1 MADKSSH
8 QFVGS
13 STVRTNI
20 VSQLSAGEAPTDEL
34 IDGLDGSESAVYN
47 ALSELNERGL
57 VREVADG
64 WGLTGHGQL
73 VAQSVSR
80 WQSIEELVETDPEYW
95 ETYRIN
101 TLPPEFQ
108 RRLHEITPYEIV
120 RGVRPKVN
128 RNHEVIRERMQ
139 TVDSCR
145 LISPIYLP
153 ENDPFIPDSPETKML
168 LTRGVVDGV
177 LANEDRDIF
186 EVHPESQVRL
196 APVEF
201 GLNVG
206 ESYMCLVLP
215 NLEDP
220 RKKAPTLVSEA
231 HSAIRWGE
239 ELFASLWADAEPW
252 ESYLR
257 ELGIEPAD

>member
-1 MADKSSH
+1 MPNKSAH

-13 STVRTNI
+13 SSVRTNV
-20 VSQLSAGEAPTDEL
+20 VSHLSAGPAPTEDL
-34 IDGLDGSESAVYN
+34 IDALDVSESAVYN
-47 ALSELNERGL
+47 ALSELDERGL
-57 VREVADG
+57 VREASTG

-73 VAQSVSR
+73 VAQSVER
-80 WQSIEELVETDPEYW
+80 WQSVERLVETDPEYW
-95 ETYRIN
+95 ELYRIN
-101 TLPPEFQ
+101 TLPPAFQ

-120 RGVRPKVN
+120 RGERPKVN
-128 RNHEVIRERMQ
+128 RNHEVIAERMQ

-145 LISPIYLP
+145 LVSPIYLP
-153 ENDPFIPDSPETKML
+153 EHDPFIPDSPETKML
-168 LTRGVVDGV
+168 LTRGVIDGV

-186 EVHPESQVRL
+186 EVNPQSKIRL

-215 NLEDP
+215 NLEDR

-231 HSAIRWGE
+231 DAAIQWGE
-239 ELFASLWADAEPW
+239 ALFASLWADAEPV

-257 ELGIEPAD
+257 ELGITIPE

>member
-1 MADKSSH
+1 MGDKSAH
-8 QFVGS
+8 QFVAS
-13 STVRTNI
+13 SSVRTKI
-20 VSQLSAGEAPTDEL
+20 VSQLSSGPLPTDGL
-34 IDGLDGSESAVYN
+34 IDALDVSESAVYN
-47 ALSELNERGL
+47 ALSELDERGL
-57 VREVADG
+57 VREASAG

-120 RGVRPKVN
+120 RGERPRVN
-128 RNHEVIRERMQ
+128 RNHDVIAERMQ

-153 ENDPFIPDSPETKML
+153 EHDPYIPDSPETKML
-168 LTRGVVDGV
+168 LTRGVIDGV
-177 LANEDRDIF
+177 LANDDRDVF
-186 EVHPESQVRL
+186 EVHPESQHRL

-231 HSAIRWGE
+231 DSAIQWGE
-239 ELFASLWADAEPW
+239 ELFASLWADAEPL
-252 ESYLR
+252 EEYLR
-257 ELGIEPAD
+257 EVGVTIPE

>member
-1 MADKSSH
+1 MSDKSAH

-13 STVRTNI
+13 SSVRTNL
-20 VSQLSAGEAPTDEL
+20 VSQLSTGETPTDEL
-34 IDGLDGSESAVYN
+34 IDALDVSESAVYN
-47 ALSELNERGL
+47 ALSELDDHGL
-57 VREVADG
+57 VREAADG

-80 WQSIEELVETDPEYW
+80 WRSIEELVDTDPEYW
-95 ETYRIN
+95 ETYRID

-108 RRLHEITPYEIV
+108 RRLHEITPYETV
-120 RGVRPKVN
+120 RGERPKVN
-128 RNHEVIRERMQ
+128 RNHEVIRERME

-168 LTRGVVDGV
+168 LTRGVIDGV
-177 LANEDRDIF
+177 LAHEDRDIF
-186 EVHPESQVRL
+186 EVNPDTQIRL
-196 APVEF
+196 APVDF

-231 HSAIRWGE
+231 DSAIQWGE
-239 ELFASLWADAEPW
+239 ELFASLWTDAEPMD
-252 ESYLR
+252 EYLR
-257 ELGIEPAD
+257 ELGMTIPE

>member
-1 MADKSSH
+1 M
-8 QFVGS
+8 
-13 STVRTNI
+13 RTNV
-20 VSQLSAGEAPTDEL
+20 VSHLSAGPAETDDL
-34 IDGLDGSESAVYN
+34 IDAIDVSESAVYN
-47 ALSELNERGL
+47 ALSELNDHGL
-57 VREVADG
+57 VREAAAG

-80 WQSIEELVETDPEYW
+80 WRSVEELVDTDPEYW

-108 RRLHEITPYEIV
+108 RRLHEITPYETV
-120 RGVRPKVN
+120 RGVRPRVN
-128 RNHEVIRERMQ
+128 RNHDVIAERMQ

-153 ENDPFIPDSPETKML
+153 EHDPFIPNSPETKML
-168 LTRGVVDGV
+168 LTRGVIDGV
-177 LANEDRDIF
+177 LDHEDRDIF
-186 EVHPESQVRL
+186 EVNSETRIRL

-206 ESYMCLVLP
+206 ATYMCFVLP

-231 HSAIRWGE
+231 DSAVQWGE
-239 ELFASLWADAEPW
+239 ELFASLWDDAEPV
-252 ESYLR
+252 EDYLR
-257 ELGIEPAD
+257 EIGIRSGIGDGR

>member
-1 MADKSSH
+1 MSDKSAH

-13 STVRTNI
+13 SSVRTNL
-20 VSQLSAGEAPTDEL
+20 VSQLSTGEASTDEL
-34 IDGLDGSESAVYN
+34 IDALDVSESAVYN
-47 ALSELNERGL
+47 ALSELDDHGL
-57 VREVADG
+57 VREAADG

-80 WQSIEELVETDPEYW
+80 WRSIEELVDTDPEYW

-108 RRLHEITPYEIV
+108 RRLHEITPYETV
-120 RGVRPKVN
+120 RGERPKVN
-128 RNHEVIRERMQ
+128 RNHEVIRERME

-168 LTRGVVDGV
+168 LTRGVIDGV
-177 LANEDRDIF
+177 LAHEDRDIF
-186 EVHPESQVRL
+186 EVNPDTQIRL
-196 APVEF
+196 APVDF

-231 HSAIRWGE
+231 DSAIQWGE
-239 ELFASLWADAEPW
+239 ELFASLWTDAEPMD
-252 ESYLR
+252 EYLR
-257 ELGIEPAD
+257 ELGMTIPE

>member
-1 MADKSSH
+1 MPDKSAH

-13 STVRTNI
+13 SSVRTNV
-20 VSQLSAGEAPTDEL
+20 VSQLSVGPAQTDDLIEA
-34 IDGLDGSESAVYN
+34 LDVSESAVYN
-47 ALSELNERGL
+47 ALSELDERGL
-57 VREVADG
+57 VREASAG

-80 WQSIEELVETDPEYW
+80 WQSVEELVETDPGYW
-95 ETYRIN
+95 ETYRID

-120 RGVRPKVN
+120 RGERPKVN
-128 RNHEVIRERMQ
+128 RNHEVIAERMQ

-145 LISPIYLP
+145 LVSPIYLP
-153 ENDPFIPDSPETKML
+153 EHDPVIPDSPETKML
-168 LTRGVVDGV
+168 LTRSVIDGV

-186 EVHPESQVRL
+186 KVHPQSQIRL

-206 ESYMCLVLP
+206 ETYMCLVLP
-215 NLEDP
+215 NLKDP

-231 HSAIRWGE
+231 DDAIRWGE
-239 ELFASLWADAEPW
+239 ELFASLWADAEPVH
-252 ESYLR
+252 SYLR
-257 ELGIEPAD
+257 ELGIAIPE

>member
-1 MADKSSH
+1 MGDKSAH

-13 STVRTNI
+13 SSVRTKI
-20 VSQLSAGEAPTDEL
+20 VTQLSTGPVPTDGL
-34 IDGLDGSESAVYN
+34 IDALDVSESAVYN
-47 ALSELNERGL
+47 ALSELDDRGL
-57 VREVADG
+57 VREASDG
-64 WGLTGHGQL
+64 WELTGHGQL
-73 VAQSVSR
+73 VAVSVSR
-80 WQSIEELVETDPEYW
+80 WRSIEELVQTDPEYW

-101 TLPPEFQ
+101 TLPREFQ

-128 RNHEVIRERMQ
+128 RNHEVIAERMQ

-153 ENDPFIPDSPETKML
+153 EHDPFIPNSPETKML
-168 LTRGVVDGV
+168 LTRAVIDGV
-177 LANEDRDIF
+177 IANEDRDIF
-186 EVHPESQVRL
+186 ETNSRTQIRL
-196 APVEF
+196 LPAEF

-231 HSAIRWGE
+231 DSAIQWGE
-239 ELFASLWADAEPW
+239 ELFASLWADAEPV
-252 ESYLR
+252 EEYLR
-257 ELGIEPAD
+257 ELGVTIPE

>member
-1 MADKSSH
+1 MSGKSAH

-13 STVRTNI
+13 SSVRTDI
-20 VSQLSAGEAPTDEL
+20 ISHLSTGEASPDEL
-34 IDGLDGSESAVYN
+34 IDALNVTGSAVYN
-47 ALSELNERGL
+47 ALSELDERSL
-57 VREVADG
+57 IREADEG

-73 VAQSVSR
+73 VAVSVSR
-80 WQSIEELVETDPEYW
+80 WRSVEDLVSTDPEYW

-108 RRLHEITPYEIV
+108 RRLHEIRPYEIV
-120 RGVRPKVN
+120 RGERPTVN
-128 RNHEVIRERMQ
+128 RNHEVIRERME

-168 LTRGVVDGV
+168 LTRGVIDGV
-177 LANEDRDIF
+177 LDNDDRDIF

-206 ESYMCLVLP
+206 ATYMCLVLP
-215 NLEDP
+215 DLADP

-231 HSAIRWGE
+231 DSAIQWAE
-239 ELFASLWADAEPW
+239 ELFASLWADAEPL
-252 ESYLR
+252 EAYLR
-257 ELGIEPAD
+257 ELGITIPE

>member
-196 APVEF
+196 A
-201 GLNVG
+201 
-206 ESYMCLVLP
+206 
-215 NLEDP
+215 
-220 RKKAPTLVSEA
+220 
-231 HSAIRWGE
+231 
-239 ELFASLWADAEPW
+239 
-252 ESYLR
+252 
-257 ELGIEPAD
+257 